1 VTGPASDPPDR
12 GDTALRV
19 AALSK
24 TFAGTRALVDVSLE
38 VRSGEI
44 HALVGGNGSGK
55 STLVKILAGVYR
67 GDPGGTIAIG
77 AGAPVDA
84 PHWTPTRAFEHGM
97 RFVHQNPA
105 VFGDLTVAENLAVG
119 NRFPTGF
126 GGRIRWGALN
136 AHARKLID
144 RYHITAAPGTPVRAL
159 NPASRTMVAVARALA
174 DRDGA
179 DSGVLVLDEPTTSL
193 PAGEIDILLTALRR
207 CARAGQTILYVSH
220 RLDEV
225 LSLADRVTVLRDGQ
239 RVATANAADLTET
252 KLVELIA
259 GRPLTLN
266 QPDDAAGHLDTEAVL
281 DVRGLRG
288 GPLRGV
294 DLRVGRGEI
303 VGVAG
308 LLGSGRT
315 ELLQSIFG
323 ARPVAAGEIRIGD
336 RPVLFRSPADAMAA
350 GVAYVPEDRAAE
362 AVFASM
368 SVRENISA
376 GNVARYFARL
386 RLQHGWERRDAR
398 TAMDTFLV
406 RAASDR
412 APLVTLSGGNQQKVI
427 LARWLRREPAVLL
440 LDEPTQGVDVAA
452 REEIYGLIRRAAG
465 AGTAVVVVANDFTE
479 LTRLCGRVVV
489 LRAGRIA
496 AEVTG
501 SELDS
506 HRLTELAY
514 VSTGSTEVTA

>member
-1 VTGPASDPPDR
+1 MRSL
-12 GDTALRV
+12 TA
-19 AALSK
+19 
-24 TFAGTRALVDVSLE
+24 
-38 VRSGEI
+38 
-44 HALVGGNGSGK
+44 
-55 STLVKILAGVYR
+55 
-67 GDPGGTIAIG
+67 
-77 AGAPVDA
+77 
-84 PHWTPTRAFEHGM
+84 
-97 RFVHQNPA
+97 
-105 VFGDLTVAENLAVG
+105 TV
-119 NRFPTGF
+119 P
-126 GGRIRWGALN
+126 
-136 AHARKLID
+136 
-144 RYHITAAPGTPVRAL
+144 TPV
-159 NPASRTMVAVARALA
+159 S
-174 DRDGA
+174 
-179 DSGVLVLDEPTTSL
+179 SVLDEPTTSL
-193 PAGEIDILLTALRR
+193 PAGEIDILLAALRR

-225 LSLADRVTVLRDGQ
+225 LSLADRVTVLRDGH
-239 RVATANAADLTET
+239 RVATAKAADLSEAT
-252 KLVELIA
+252 LVELIA

-266 QPDDAAGHLDTEAVL
+266 QPDAADRPDTDAVL
-281 DVRGLRG
+281 DVRGLWG

-323 ARPVAAGEIRIGD
+323 ARPVPAGEILVGG
-336 RPVLFRSPADAMAA
+336 RPVRFRSPADAMAA

-376 GNVARYFARL
+376 GNVTRYFSGLRL
-386 RLQHGWERRDAR
+386 RHGWERRDAR
-398 TAMDTFLV
+398 AAMGTFLV

-489 LRAGRIA
+489 LRGGRIA

-514 VSTGSTEVTA
+514 VSSGSEVRP